1 MLIFLNAGIILF
13 FPETIRKIDYKV
25 LKFLIPLIIVTDLFF
40 IFKGLNYYSSVDVYI
55 TKPDVITYLES
66 DKDLF
71 RIGSTYNKTQQ
82 FLYGIKTDSAFLRA
96 KSVSAGE
103 TSLPDRI
110 FKLLGGGELK
120 INNYVEFLNYLNNQ
134 ARSLDIQNNILK
146 LLTLNL

>member
-13 FPETIRKIDYKV
+13 FLGIVRKVDYKV
-25 LKFLIPLIIVTDLFF
+25 LKFLLPLVIVIDLFF
-40 IFKGLNYYSSVDVYI
+40 MFKGLNYYSSADVYI

-96 KSVSAGE
+96 KSVLAGE

-110 FKLLGGGELK
+110 FKLLGGGELQ

-134 ARSLDIQNNILK
+134 ERSLNIPK
-146 LLTLNL
+146 